1 MADPISA
8 TLQLSFPEQIAAF
21 RARLGNLV
29 PTATWDDLAGAEH
42 DRAFMVAGAT
52 KADLL
57 SDLASAVDSA
67 IADGTSLETFRSRFR
82 QIVSDRGWH
91 GWTGEGT
98 RAGEAWRTRVIYQT
112 NAATTYAAGRHAQLV
127 EGGFPLWV
135 YRHGN
140 SREPRLQHLAWNG
153 LTLPADHPFW
163 ATHACPNGWGCT
175 CYIVGARSEAGAR
188 RVGGDPAKPYDPA
201 WDAIDPRT
209 GAPVGIG
216 KGWGHAPGAT
226 VVDTVLS
233 LRDKLDRLPPQPSI
247 DLIQSWL
254 EHDVFE
260 TWLKAPQGAW
270 PLLRLSADDAARIGS
285 DRTVADLTAGT
296 VRQQLVQQPG
306 IGASDYALAQEVV
319 SHPTASAQIGDG
331 GLIYLSWD
339 ATTNDVRAVEVTA
352 ATEGLQVTRVW
363 RMPFAEAERDPVL
376 GPILGQ
382 AQ

>member
-8 TLQLSFPEQIAAF
+8 TLQLPFPEQIAAF

-29 PTATWDDLAGAEH
+29 PTARWDDLAGAEH
-42 DRAFMVAGAT
+42 DRAAMVAGAT

-57 SDLASAVDSA
+57 SDIMSAVDSA
-67 IADGTSLETFRSRFR
+67 IADGTGLDAFAKRWR
-82 QIVSDRGWH
+82 QTVAERGWH

-98 RAGEAWRTRVIYQT
+98 ARGEAWRIRIVYQT
-112 NAATTYAAGRHAQLV
+112 NMATSFAAGRLAQLK
-127 EGGFPLWV
+127 EGGYPLWV

-163 ATHACPNGWGCT
+163 ASHAPPNGWGCS
-175 CYIVGARSEAGAR
+175 CYIAGARTEAGAR
-188 RVGGDPAKPYDPA
+188 RVGGDPTKPYDPA
-201 WDAIDPRT
+201 WDTIDPRT

-254 EHDVFE
+254 ELDVFE

-270 PLLRLSADDAARIGS
+270 PLLRLPADDAARIGS
-285 DRTVADLTAGT
+285 DRTVADLTAAM

-306 IGASDYALAQEVV
+306 ISAADYALAQQVV
-319 SHPTASAQIGDG
+319 SNPTATARIGDG
-331 GLIYLSWD
+331 AMVYLARI
-339 ATTNDVRAVEVTA
+339 ATDDVLAVEVTA
-352 ATEGLQVTRVW
+352 SAEGLQVSRIW
-363 RMPFAEAERDPVL
+363 RLPLVEAARDPVL
-376 GPILGQ
+376 GPMLGRTE
-382 AQ
+382 